1 MPGAMRRTPSNVV
14 QVFNGKEWIDVDL
27 FARDESAS
35 AHWPKRGSDV
45 EVWLMAQ
52 RDLYE
57 LGSREWV
64 SLDQS
69 LDEYRL
75 RADHGRKLSD
85 SIEDIH

>member
-1 MPGAMRRTPSNVV
+1 MPGAMRRTPSDVV
-14 QVFNGKEWIDVDL
+14 QVFNGKDWIDVNL
-27 FARDESAS
+27 FAGDESAS

-45 EVWLMAQ
+45 EAWLTAQ

-69 LDEYRL
+69 LDEYRF
-75 RADHGRKLSD
+75 RTDHGLRLSD
-85 SIEDIH
+85 NIEGIH